1 MKISH
6 FYFEVVSTH
15 LRPDNGITLIYHSNE
30 SNFLGRMNFQ
40 PDETFPLGSPFSTFE
55 MGEKYIVGYTLDN
68 GHIKYIYADKV
79 NVLESLK

>member
-1 MKISH
+1 
-6 FYFEVVSTH
+6 
-15 LRPDNGITLIYHSNE
+15 
-30 SNFLGRMNFQ
+30 MNFQ